1 MATAVVFTE
10 IVSAVADFVV
20 AEDEEV
26 ENCSIEA
33 RKSSTVVKALAT
45 GGFGSRLGRAALAI
59 KIVMLLHDHLDTV
72 YKNMKTLLK
81 PNSWTYRSF
90 CA

>member
-1 MATAVVFTE
+1 MAAAVVF
-10 IVSAVADFVV
+10 AVADLI

-33 RKSSTVVKALAT
+33 RKSSTVVKAT

-59 KIVMLLHDHLDTV
+59 KNCFVVDNLEVLLH
-72 YKNMKTLLK
+72 YGG
-81 PNSWTYRSF
+81 F
-90 CA
+90 CNNCTPKRCLHISVHFQAHAP

>member
-1 MATAVVFTE
+1 MATAVVFAE
-10 IVSAVADFVV
+10 VVSAVADFVV

-33 RKSSTVVKALAT
+33 RKSSTVVKAT

-59 KIVMLLHDHLDTV
+59 KIVVL
-72 YKNMKTLLK
+72 
-81 PNSWTYRSF
+81 F
-90 CA
+90 